1 MTGKI
6 TPSRVPSLII
16 GAVFGVF
23 IGILACWAFE
33 IKEAIIAIS
42 IFSVMTAI
50 VCAYACQKKTERI
63 IEYVISILNP

>member
-1 MTGKI
+1 MTAKI
-6 TPSRVPSLII
+6 TQSRIPSLII

-42 IFSVMTAI
+42 IFSITTAI
-50 VCAYACQKKTERI
+50 VCACTCQKKTERI
-63 IEYVISILNP
+63 IGYVVSILNP